1 MVRVAFQGEHGAYS
15 ELAAEL
21 LWPGSARLP
30 FREND
35 DVVRAVAR
43 HEADTGVLAIENSLA
58 GSVTATID
66 ALFDADDVHV
76 VCEAV
81 VPINHCLLGLPGT
94 SLEDIRSVESHPIA
108 LAQCRSFLD
117 RHPGLEPRSVY
128 DTAGAARDIAGAG
141 DPRRAALAGVAA
153 AERYGLSIL
162 ERNVE
167 DRPDNRTRFIGVS
180 RTPSAPPPGTRCKT
194 TLAITTENYAG
205 ALLRLMTAIADAGL
219 NVARIDTRPT
229 GHPWTYR
236 FILDVLHRCDDAR
249 LSGAIGILRLCSRS
263 CRVLG
268 TFPVAAEEC

>member
-1 MVRVAFQGEHGAYS
+1 MVRVAFQGEQGAYS

-21 LWPGSARLP
+21 LWPGSERVP

-43 HEADTGVLAIENSLA
+43 HEADAGVLAIENSLA
-58 GSVTATID
+58 GSVTATMD
-66 ALFDADDVHV
+66 ALLDADDVHV
-76 VCEAV
+76 VCETV
-81 VPINHCLLGLPGT
+81 VPITHCLLGLPGT
-94 SLEDIRSVESHPIA
+94 SIEDIRSVESHPIA
-108 LAQCRSFLD
+108 LAQCRSFLE

-128 DTAGAARDIAGAG
+128 DTAGAARDVAAAK
-141 DPRRAALAGVAA
+141 DPTRAALASVAA
-153 AERYGLSIL
+153 AERYGLAIL
-162 ERNVE
+162 RENVE

-180 RTPSAPPPGTRCKT
+180 RTPSVPAPGTPCKT
-194 TLAITTENYAG
+194 TLAITTGNYAG

-236 FILDVLHRCDDAR
+236 FILDVLHRCDDTR
-249 LSGAIGILRLCSRS
+249 LGGAIGVLRLSSRS

-268 TFPVAAEEC
+268 TFPAAGEEC